1 MGILTRF
8 KDIMS
13 ANVNALLDK
22 AEDPAKMID
31 QTLLN
36 LRKDLAE
43 VKKETAAV
51 MADEKNAKRKV
62 TECEKHI
69 ADYKAAAESA
79 LRAGNE
85 GDARTLLEAKKKEEE
100 KLAALQKTYD
110 MTAANADNMQAMHD
124 KLVRDIE
131 NLESKRDSI
140 KAKMATAKAQKHM
153 NQVLSGGDKAA
164 ASIDAF
170 ERYEAKADKML
181 DEAAAMTELNKTA
194 DDNTADS
201 LLDKYKN
208 GGNADVDDELERMKK
223 ELGCKITAVGL
234 RIWKYDAC
242 RWISAGCFCVK

>member
-1 MGILTRF
+1 
-8 KDIMS
+8 MS

-31 QTLLN
+31 QTILS
-36 LRKDLAE
+36 LRKDLAK
-43 VKKETAAV
+43 VKKEIAAV
-51 MADEKNAKRKV
+51 MADEKNAKRKI
-62 TECEKHI
+62 TECEEQV

-85 GDARTLLEAKKKEEE
+85 DDARTLLEAKKKEEE

-140 KAKMATAKAQKHM
+140 KAKMATAKAQKHI

-164 ASIDAF
+164 ASRQMHCSIHTPTV
-170 ERYEAKADKML
+170 EVLMW
-181 DEAAAMTELNKTA
+181 MT
-194 DDNTADS
+194 S
-201 LLDKYKN
+201 W
-208 GGNADVDDELERMKK
+208 R
-223 ELGCKITAVGL
+223 
-234 RIWKYDAC
+234 R
-242 RWISAGCFCVK
+242 

>member
-1 MGILTRF
+1 
-8 KDIMS
+8 
-13 ANVNALLDK
+13 
-22 AEDPAKMID
+22 
-31 QTLLN
+31 
-36 LRKDLAE
+36 
-43 VKKETAAV
+43 
-51 MADEKNAKRKV
+51 
-62 TECEKHI
+62 
-69 ADYKAAAESA
+69 
-79 LRAGNE
+79 
-85 GDARTLLEAKKKEEE
+85 
-100 KLAALQKTYD
+100 

-140 KAKMATAKAQKHM
+140 KAKAQKHM

-208 GGNADVDDELERMKK
+208 GGSADVDDELEKMKK
-223 ELGCKITAVGL
+223 ELGL
-234 RIWKYDAC
+234 
-242 RWISAGCFCVK
+242 

>member
-36 LRKDLAE
+36 LRKDLAQ

-51 MADEKNAKRKV
+51 MADAKNARRKV
-62 TECEKHI
+62 TECENQI
-69 ADYKAAAESA
+69 TNYKTTAEKA

-85 GDARTLLEAKKKEEE
+85 GDARTLLEAKKREEE
-100 KLAALQKTYD
+100 KLVALQKTCE
-110 MTAANADNMQAMHD
+110 MAGKNADNMQAMHD

-131 NLESKRDSI
+131 ALEAKKDAI
-140 KAKMATAKAQKHM
+140 KAKVATAKAQKHM

-208 GGNADVDDELERMKK
+208 GGNADVDDELEKMKK
-223 ELGCKITAVGL
+223 ELGL
-234 RIWKYDAC
+234 
-242 RWISAGCFCVK
+242 